1 MFHMQTLV
9 AQHQGLMS
17 EPELTK
23 WGKDAANRSVDAVR
37 DILCGIQLTL
47 GSIIYTGVVNHE
59 GVFHGGYLKRQD
71 IADRLEKQGDTREFN
86 TIAGILPLQEKPS
99 KKKAKPSQC
108 AVKLA

>member
-9 AQHQGLMS
+9 VQHQKLMS

-37 DILCGIQLTL
+37 DILCVIQHTL
-47 GSIIYTGVVNHE
+47 GSIIYTGVVNRE
-59 GVFHGGYLKRQD
+59 GVFHGGNLKRQD

-86 TIAGILPLQEKPS
+86 TIGGILPLQEKPS
-99 KKKAKPSQC
+99 PSTTKNEQIC
-108 AVKLA
+108 G